1 MFSFFKKFYKR
12 VFPDHIYYQ
21 VYVVKT
27 DPYGEVVTPFQFRI
41 DQIRNEEELHRLAKA
56 ARAKVYG
63 KATGFWT
70 SITIERVFTTAKCR
84 DGIIPNVDKTYNMG
98 RYTCTREAEP
108 TIHVN
113 IFD

>member
-1 MFSFFKKFYKR
+1 MFSFLKKIYKR

-56 ARAKVYG
+56 ARAKE
-63 KATGFWT
+63 
-70 SITIERVFTTAKCR
+70 I
-84 DGIIPNVDKTYNMG
+84 G
-98 RYTCTREAEP
+98 R
-108 TIHVN
+108 I
-113 IFD
+113 

>member
-1 MFSFFKKFYKR
+1 MNLFKKIYKR
-12 VFPDHIYYQ
+12 IFPDPVYYQ
-21 VYVVKT
+21 VYVVKS
-27 DPYGEVVTPFQFRI
+27 DPFGEIITPFQFRI

-56 ARAKVYG
+56 AREKVYG

-70 SITIERVFTTAKCR
+70 SVSIERAFTTVKCC
-84 DGIIPNVDKTYNMG
+84 DGITPDVSKTYEMG
-98 RYTCTREAEP
+98 RYSCTRDAEP